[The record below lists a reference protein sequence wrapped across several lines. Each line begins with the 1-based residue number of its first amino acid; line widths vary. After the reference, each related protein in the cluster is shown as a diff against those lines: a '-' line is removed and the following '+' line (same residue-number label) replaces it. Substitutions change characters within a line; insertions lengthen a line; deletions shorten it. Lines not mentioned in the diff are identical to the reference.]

1 MRLGLLISRTCFG
14 LERTCITSDKPLDA
28 SPEIFTSG
36 FENNSSCGD
45 NRVMTNQNLVK
56 NSNFIKKNNSMGIPI
71 LQNGQKKFG
80 NCNEKIKM
88 YWADDIFEL
97 NIEDGRDSNQSSD
110 ISDFIDSN
118 NRSNNNEKNND
129 KNNIGK
135 KNFSDNDYCDE
146 DHINEEKKGKIPFQK
161 NSDNSTNNTKNE
173 NNFCFTDGCGF
184 VSLNVALNLPSK
196 VSQGIKSENTEKYHN
211 FKNGKKGKNGANV
224 NICAEMKTDLI
235 NVPCAFQVRIFCPL
249 GIFKGVLVVDKNLPD
264 DVIIVRKSMQK
275 VFGSISSNV
284 YDFSADD
291 YIGVG
296 DKSNSGDHHLDKNTD
311 MNSDTNS
318 SYHNVNDNN
327 KSNDENEKKNCNYHN
342 VNDNDKSNDE
352 NEKSHCNK
360 SHNQDKSNKNNGDND
375 ICCDI
380 KKSNQDKKF
389 VSYADFVQNQKNN
402 TSENNNKKHKKNDTK
417 KSFLSTKSISIT
429 SSFPTSSSSS
439 STASFSP
446 MISSNLST
454 VCVEVVNTSR
464 SLGQPQFRLNKHLI
478 LLLHHR
484 GVPYQYFENIL
495 RSVH

>member
-1 MRLGLLISRTCFG
+1 MFYCLGMRLGLLISRTCFG

-28 SPEIFTSG
+28 SHGILSSG
-36 FENNSSCGD
+36 FEKNSSCGD
-45 NRVMTNQNLVK
+45 NRLITNQNLVK
-56 NSNFIKKNNSMGIPI
+56 NSDFIKKNDSMGIPKF
-71 LQNGQKKFG
+71 QNGPIFSG

-97 NIEDGRDSNQSSD
+97 NVEDGRDSNQNSD

-118 NRSNNNEKNND
+118 NRSNNNDKNNGKNND
-129 KNNIGK
+129 KNNIDN

-146 DHINEEKKGKIPFQK
+146 YHIKEKKKGKKSIQK
-161 NSDNSTNNTKNE
+161 NSDNSMNNTKNE
-173 NNFCFTDGCGF
+173 NNFCLTDGCGF
-184 VSLNVALNLPSK
+184 VSLNVALKLPSK
-196 VSQGIKSENTEKYHN
+196 VSQGIKAENTEKYHN

-224 NICAEMKTDLI
+224 NICAEMNTDLI

-275 VFGSISSNV
+275 VFGTISSNV

-291 YIGVG
+291 YVGVG
-296 DKSNSGDHHLDKNTD
+296 DKANSGDYSLDKNTD
-311 MNSDTNS
+311 TNSDTSKN
-318 SYHNVNDNN
+318 YYNVNDNN
-327 KSNDENEKKNCNYHN
+327 KSNNENERNNCNYHN
-342 VNDNDKSNDE
+342 VNNN
-352 NEKSHCNK
+352 
-360 SHNQDKSNKNNGDND
+360 NKNNDDND

-380 KKSNQDKKF
+380 KKSNRDKKI
-389 VSYADFVQNQKNN
+389 VSYADFIQNQKNI
-402 TSENNNKKHKKNDTK
+402 TSEMNNKKHKKNDASNT
-417 KSFLSTKSISIT
+417 FLWTKSISIT
-429 SSFPTSSSSS
+429 TSFPTSSSST